1 MSNTIKVLVTGGTGF
16 VGGNLISHLLK
27 NGLKVRALVR
37 PTSNSDS
44 IKKMGADL
52 ITGDVNDKESV
63 RKALE
68 GIDTVY
74 HIAALFRQAGF
85 KDNVYWDVNV
95 DGTKNM
101 LDVSLEKGVKRF
113 IHCSTVGV
121 LSHISNP
128 PADETYPYNPGDIYQ
143 ETKAEG
149 EKLALKFFQKEG
161 LQGAVVRPAMIYGP
175 GDTRLL
181 KLFKMIAHRKFIMLG
196 DGKTL
201 AHFIYIDDLIK
212 GFELCVENSKAS
224 GQVYIIAGEGPI
236 TLNDLVKLIAK
247 GLNASPPKLHLPVK
261 PFLILG
267 SICESICKP
276 LGIEPP
282 IYRRRV
288 DFFTKDRSFNTS
300 KAEKELG
307 FHPKVDMATGIMRTI
322 EWYRANKYL

>member
-1 MSNTIKVLVTGGTGF
+1 MKVLVTGGTGF
-16 VGGNLISHLLK
+16 VGSNLVSHLLK
-27 NGLKVRALVR
+27 KGFHVNALVR
-37 PTSNSDS
+37 SISNSDHL
-44 IKKMGADL
+44 KKTGAEIFIGD
-52 ITGDVNDKESV
+52 ITDKESI
-63 RKALE
+63 RKAMDGVE
-68 GIDTVY
+68 TVF

-85 KDNVYWDVNV
+85 KDSVYRDVNV
-95 DGTKNM
+95 IGTKNM
-101 LDVSLEKGVKRF
+101 LEVSLEKGVRRF

-149 EKLALKFFQKEG
+149 EKLALEFFRDKG
-161 LQGAVVRPAMIYGP
+161 LPGAVVRPAMIYGP

-181 KLFKMIAHRKFIMLG
+181 KLFKMIAHRKFVMLG

-212 GFELCVENSKAS
+212 GFELCAENSNAI
-224 GQVYIIAGEGPI
+224 GQVYIIAGEGPL
-236 TLNDLVKLIAK
+236 TLNDVVITIAESLNVK
-247 GLNASPPKLHLPVK
+247 PPKLHLPVS

-267 SICESICKP
+267 SVCESICKP

-300 KAEKELG
+300 KAKKELG
-307 FHPKVDMATGIMRTI
+307 FHPEVDMATGIKRTS
-322 EWYRANKYL
+322 EWYRMNKYL